1 MLKTMVSE
9 PGSYF
14 PETENSRLLGAER
27 QSSLKGQH
35 TFWDLL
41 KTLIVGS
48 HDCDL
53 FRRRSRPSGS

>member
-1 MLKTMVSE
+1 MLETIISE
-9 PGSYF
+9 PGIYLQ
-14 PETENSRLLGAER
+14 ETKDSGLPGAER
-27 QSSLKGQH
+27 QSYLKGQH